1 MLAHARTPVWGAS
14 GAASQGL
21 ALFQEFSPT
30 PEAFLRPVFIEIVV
44 LRARRG
50 VRWKNEPWLLRRCE
64 DVDVRR
70 KAIRLEKCSNPDK
83 MNQIAC
89 TVVVAPQ
96 GDAAGRTTTDLLPSS
111 TLGGRHH
118 RLRRASQH
126 DDTIGL
132 DQGVD
137 DKRGSGLTLTPSAVA
152 AMHEQRFAC
161 QPVSNGPARA
171 HAFEGLIV
179 GCFHKLAP
187 VPMISITWLPFRTAS
202 GSTRAR

>member
-1 MLAHARTPVWGAS
+1 M
-14 GAASQGL
+14 
-21 ALFQEFSPT
+21 LFQEFLLT
-30 PEAFLRPVFIEIVV
+30 FEAFLRPVSIDIVV
-44 LRARRG
+44 LRDRRR
-50 VRWKNEPWLLRRCE
+50 VRWKNDPRLLRGCE

-70 KAIRLEKCSNPDK
+70 QAIRLEKCSNPDK
-83 MNQIAC
+83 MNQIAF
-89 TVVVAPQ
+89 TGVVAPQ

-118 RLRRASQH
+118 WLRRASQH

-171 HAFEGLIV
+171 RAFEGFIV
-179 GCFHKLAP
+179 GCFHKQTP
-187 VPMISITWLPFRTAS
+187 FPIISITRLFLRTAS
-202 GSTRAR
+202 GSTRNRVSSAHAAPW